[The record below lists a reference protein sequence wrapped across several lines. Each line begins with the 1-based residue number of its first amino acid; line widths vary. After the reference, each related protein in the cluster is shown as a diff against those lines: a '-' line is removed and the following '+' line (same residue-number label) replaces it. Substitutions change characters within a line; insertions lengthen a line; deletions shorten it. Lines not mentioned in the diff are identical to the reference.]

1 MPFTKSLRNIMYS
14 FGGIYQRNA
23 NFSSLFLCICQEE
36 ACQTN
41 NLHWL
46 RHCRKTKPSVISAT
60 LLITNNKIL
69 AKTNGPVIILVNF
82 TLPWLNKSYW
92 IVCCFKMS
100 KHFCN
105 NFYLSFCPAI
115 YRISIYVWFLFVYS
129 LSLCTA
135 MHLLTIKGWVRSF
148 MSVYMLFI
156 SARSSY

>member
-23 NFSSLFLCICQEE
+23 NFSSLFPCICQEE
-36 ACQTN
+36 ACQIN

-46 RHCRKTKPSVISAT
+46 RHWRKTKPSVISAT

-115 YRISIYVWFLFVYS
+115 YRISIYVWVLSVYS